1 MSGLVVDA
9 SMALAWIFNDEDQS
23 RVEAALER
31 LKEDGA
37 VVPQLWLLEIRNA
50 LLSAGRRGR
59 ISPEEIGERLD
70 ALNGLPIQTD
80 GDPNYPSAFDLA
92 RKHGLSFYD
101 ALYLELAKRQG
112 AELAT
117 LDRALAHAAASE
129 GVPLWVA

>member
-9 SMALAWIFNDEDQS
+9 SMALAWLFDDEDS
-23 RVEAALER
+23 PGVGAALER

-37 VVPQLWLLEIRNA
+37 VVPQLWHLEIRNA
-50 LLSAGRRGR
+50 LLSAERRGR
-59 ISPEEIGERLD
+59 ISLEEIAERLD

-80 GDPNYPSAFDLA
+80 EDPNYQVAFDLA

-101 ALYLELAKRQG
+101 AIYLELAKRQG

-117 LDRALAHAAASE
+117 LDRALGRAAASE
-129 GVPLWVA
+129 DVPLLDA